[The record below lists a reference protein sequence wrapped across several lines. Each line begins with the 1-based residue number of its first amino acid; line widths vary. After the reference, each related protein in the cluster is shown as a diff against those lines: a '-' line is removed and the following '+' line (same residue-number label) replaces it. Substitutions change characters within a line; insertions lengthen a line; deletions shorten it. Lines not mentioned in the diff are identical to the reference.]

1 MGMNS
6 ASLKSRVFEVEY
18 IKKKGKDLF
27 IFGKQI
33 VVLDVRGLYHM
44 KKELEKGVEKPD
56 EMLYEVGRLS
66 LMEIHESLVASLG
79 DAAGTILSD
88 RESALDMLV
97 DALNHLGLGEISVM
111 EFKPK
116 IRFAVKHSAG
126 AQDYVNRKE
135 MSRHPVCYAL
145 AGMFAA
151 VCEKLLQTPVICKE
165 TRCIACRDEVCEFVI
180 QSNLTPSR

>member
-1 MGMNS
+1 
-6 ASLKSRVFEVEY
+6 VEY

-56 EMLYEVGRLS
+56 EMLYEAGRLS

-79 DAAGTILSD
+79 DAAATILSD

-97 DALNHLGLGEISVM
+97 DALNNLGLGEISIL
-111 EFKPK
+111 EFKPEIK
-116 IRFAVKHSAG
+116 FTVKHSAG

-135 MSRHPVCYAL
+135 MSRHPVCHAL

-151 VCEKLLQTPVICKE
+151 VCEKLLQTTVECKE
-165 TRCIACRDEVCEFVI
+165 TRCIACGDEVCEFVI
-180 QSNLTPSR
+180 QNNGEKNRRR

>member
-1 MGMNS
+1 
-6 ASLKSRVFEVEY
+6 VFEVEY

-56 EMLYEVGRLS
+56 EMLYEAGRLS

-97 DALNHLGLGEISVM
+97 DALNHLGLGEISIL

-116 IRFAVKHSAG
+116 IRFAGEALRRCAG
-126 AQDYVNRKE
+126 LREQKGNEQA
-135 MSRHPVCYAL
+135 S
-145 AGMFAA
+145 GMLCPCGNVRCCVREAA
-151 VCEKLLQTPVICKE
+151 AKFGGMQRDQMHCLQ
-165 TRCIACRDEVCEFVI
+165 R
-180 QSNLTPSR
+180 

>member
-1 MGMNS
+1 MAMSS
-6 ASLKSRVFEVEY
+6 ASLKLRVSDVEY
-18 IKKKGKDLF
+18 IKKKGKVLF

-56 EMLYEVGRLS
+56 EMLYEAGRLS

-79 DAAGTILSD
+79 AAAETILAD

-97 DALNHLGLGEISVM
+97 DALNNLGLGEISVL
-111 EFKPK
+111 ESKPEIK
-116 IRFAVKHSAG
+116 FTVKHSAG

-135 MSRHPVCYAL
+135 ISEHPVCYAL
-145 AGMFAA
+145 AGMFSG
-151 VCEKLLQTPVICKE
+151 VCEKLLQTSAACKE
-165 TRCIACRDEVCEFVI
+165 TKCIACGDEVCEFVI
-180 QSNLTPSR
+180 NTKKR